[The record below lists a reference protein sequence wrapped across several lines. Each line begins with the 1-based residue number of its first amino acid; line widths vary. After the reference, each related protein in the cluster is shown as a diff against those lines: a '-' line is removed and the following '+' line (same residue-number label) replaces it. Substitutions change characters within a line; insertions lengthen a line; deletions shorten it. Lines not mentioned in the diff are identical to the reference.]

1 MKIVAIG
8 VGQCGSNIA
17 DQFYG
22 INNYAKTIFNR
33 RSNILTD
40 AFAVNTD
47 ETDLGGLKYIPKDK
61 RHRIIVGAMRTF
73 GHGVGKINLDGANI
87 MQDTHSAITDNVL
100 QSKNYHESD
109 AIVVIASG
117 GGGTGS
123 GAIGW
128 LIKGLKERTGKPVF
142 AIVVL
147 PFGYEEKGNTSYAV
161 ANTATCLKMVNK
173 YANAVFLF
181 DNDRFGR
188 GDISLATNI
197 GRMNQEIVMSFYDLF
212 CAGEEKK
219 QKYVGSKVIDAG
231 DIIQSLQGIST
242 IGRGQIDL
250 SMFYPLRKN
259 HYRESAKQSI
269 GIAGALGQAVN
280 NLTSNVNMQ
289 DVRRTLLLV
298 CAPKDIITLTTLQE
312 ISTLFQQKSPESVVR
327 IGDYPRRGRDIS
339 VTLVLSK
346 LTRVARLE
354 SIVGRAE
361 NIFNR
366 QEEMAVSTTQSIEKL
381 YEMSDNL
388 PDLESL
394 SNVKAGLFDL
404 RNNGHF

>member
-1 MKIVAIG
+1 
-8 VGQCGSNIA
+8 
-17 DQFYG
+17 
-22 INNYAKTIFNR
+22 
-33 RSNILTD
+33 
-40 AFAVNTD
+40 
-47 ETDLGGLKYIPKDK
+47 
-61 RHRIIVGAMRTF
+61 
-73 GHGVGKINLDGANI
+73 
-87 MQDTHSAITDNVL
+87 
-100 QSKNYHESD
+100 
-109 AIVVIASG
+109 
-117 GGGTGS
+117 
-123 GAIGW
+123 
-128 LIKGLKERTGKPVF
+128 
-142 AIVVL
+142 
-147 PFGYEEKGNTSYAV
+147 
-161 ANTATCLKMVNK
+161 
-173 YANAVFLF
+173 
-181 DNDRFGR
+181 
-188 GDISLATNI
+188 
-197 GRMNQEIVMSFYDLF
+197 
-212 CAGEEKK
+212 
-219 QKYVGSKVIDAG
+219 
-231 DIIQSLQGIST
+231 
-242 IGRGQIDL
+242 
-250 SMFYPLRKN
+250 MFYPLRKN

-280 NLTSNVNMQ
+280 NLTLRVNME

-298 CAPKDIITLTTLQE
+298 CAPKDIITLTALQE
-312 ISTLFQQKSPESVVR
+312 ISTPFQKKSPESVVR

>member
-8 VGQCGSNIA
+8 IGQCGCNIA

-22 INNYAKTIFNR
+22 INNYAKSILHR
-33 RSNILTD
+33 RTEILTD

-47 ETDLGGLKYIPKDK
+47 ETDLGGLRYIPKDK
-61 RHRIIVGAMRTF
+61 HHRIIIGAMRTF
-73 GHGVGKINLDGANI
+73 GHGVGKVNFDGANI
-87 MQDTHSAITDNVL
+87 MQDAHSTIADNVL
-100 QSKNYHESD
+100 QSKNFHESD

-142 AIVVL
+142 AVVVL
-147 PFGYEEKGNTSYAV
+147 PFGYEEKGDTSYAV

-173 YANAVFLF
+173 YANAAFLF
-181 DNDRFGR
+181 DNNRFGR

-250 SMFYPLRKN
+250 SMFYPLKKN
-259 HYRESAKQSI
+259 HYRGSAKQSI
-269 GIAGALGQAVN
+269 DVAGALGQAVN
-280 NLTSNVNMQ
+280 NLTLNVNME
-289 DVRRTLLLV
+289 DVRRTLMLI
-298 CAPKDIITLTTLQE
+298 CAPKDIITLTALQE
-312 ISTLFQQKSPESVVR
+312 ISSLFQKKSPESVVR

-339 VTLVLSK
+339 VTLILSQ
-346 LTRVARLE
+346 LTQVARLE
-354 SIVGRAE
+354 NIFSRAE
-361 NIFNR
+361 NILNR
-366 QEEMAVSTTQSIEKL
+366 QEVMAVSTVRDVEKM
-381 YEMSDNL
+381 YEMGKNL
-388 PDLESL
+388 PDLECL
-394 SNVKAGLFDL
+394 SDVKLGHFDL
-404 RNNGHF
+404 RGNGH

>member
-1 MKIVAIG
+1 
-8 VGQCGSNIA
+8 
-17 DQFYG
+17 
-22 INNYAKTIFNR
+22 
-33 RSNILTD
+33 
-40 AFAVNTD
+40 
-47 ETDLGGLKYIPKDK
+47 
-61 RHRIIVGAMRTF
+61 MRTF

-87 MQDTHSAITDNVL
+87 MQEMHSVITDNVL

-109 AIVVIASG
+109 AIIVIASG

-128 LIKGLKERTGKPVF
+128 LIKGLKERTEKPVF

-147 PFGYEEKGNTSYAV
+147 PFGYEEKGDTSYAV

-197 GRMNQEIVMSFYDLF
+197 SKMNQELVMSFYDLF

-231 DIIQSLQGIST
+231 DIKQSLQGIST
-242 IGRGQIDL
+242 IGRGQVNL
-250 SMFYPLRKN
+250 STFYPLKKE

-269 GIAGALGQAVN
+269 SVAGALGQAVN
-280 NLTSNVNMQ
+280 NLCLSVDMEYA
-289 DVRRTLLLV
+289 RRTLCLV
-298 CAPKDIITLTTLQE
+298 CAPKDVITLTALQE
-312 ISTLFQQKSPESVVR
+312 ISSLFQRKSPESVVR
-327 IGDYPRRGRDIS
+327 IGDYPRRGKDIS
-339 VTLVLSK
+339 VTLILSK
-346 LTRVARLE
+346 LTQVARLE
-354 SIVGRAE
+354 NIFGRAE

-366 QEEMAVSTTQSIEKL
+366 QEEMEVSAARNIEKV
-381 YEMSDNL
+381 YEMTKNL
-388 PDLESL
+388 PDLECL
-394 SNVKAGLFDL
+394 STAHVGLFDL
-404 RNNGHF
+404 KNNGHF